1 MIPLKDMTKRRSF
14 PIMTLLLIAA
24 NVAVFAYQL
33 SLSPHASESLINIYG
48 LIPHKIALAL
58 SGRRYTLVQAFL
70 PFFTCMFLHGGFLHI
85 IGNMLFLWVFG
96 ANVEDT
102 LGAIPYLFFYLFCG
116 IGAGV
121 SEVLVSWGSHVPSIG
136 ASGAISGVLGAYI
149 ILFPRGRILTLV
161 PLIIIWWT
169 IRLPAFIFIGL
180 WFLIQFLSGM
190 NSLDPHL
197 AAGTAGV
204 AWWAHIGGFIL
215 GAVIAL
221 PLKAKCRRA
230 DI

>member
-14 PIMTLLLIAA
+14 PVMTLLLIAA
-24 NVAVFAYQL
+24 NVAAFAYEL
-33 SLSPHASESLINIYG
+33 SLSAHASDALINTYG
-48 LIPHKIALAL
+48 LVPSKTAMAIG
-58 SGRRYTLVQAFL
+58 GRRYTLAQALL
-70 PFFTCMFLHGGFLHI
+70 PFLTSMFLHGGFLHI

-96 ANVEDT
+96 ANVEDAF
-102 LGAIPYLFFYLFCG
+102 GAIRYLFFYFFCG
-116 IGAGV
+116 IGAGI
-121 SEVLVSWGSHVPSIG
+121 SEVLVSWGSHIPSIG
-136 ASGAISGVLGAYI
+136 ASGAVSAVLGAYI
-149 ILFPRGRILTLV
+149 VLFPRGRILTLV
-161 PLIIIWWT
+161 PLVIIWWT

-197 AAGTAGV
+197 TAGTAGV
-204 AWWAHIGGFIL
+204 AWWAHIGGFAL
-215 GAVIAL
+215 GAIVAL